1 MVLLCWFLIT
11 LIVFFGSSFV
21 FNEASLLTK
30 KIAAVPL
37 ILLLRTYLQ
46 MYINDISDDLGD
58 DMAL

>member
-1 MVLLCWFLIT
+1 M
-11 LIVFFGSSFV
+11 FFGSSFV
-21 FNEASLLTK
+21 FNEASLLNK